1 VCPAPRDAAAEGQ
14 AERRALFAAEGMSLN
29 PHLMTLNKL
38 SLKRKGLEVEAKE
51 KATSRLIVLGSV
63 NVTNDGSL
71 NADIR
76 SGS

>member
-1 VCPAPRDAAAEGQ
+1 
-14 AERRALFAAEGMSLN
+14 
-29 PHLMTLNKL
+29 MTLNKL

-71 NADIR
+71 NADI
-76 SGS
+76 SLGS